1 MISRWPLL
9 DGALAVLEGGDHG
22 EADEA
27 RAGGAEAGTG
37 DGQDAAL
44 GETSG
49 VRIAGF
55 ALRHADPEIA
65 SALAAHLQAAL
76 APVAEKQRP
85 LLPADAAA
93 PRDVRVGVPG

>member
-27 RAGGAEAGTG
+27 GAGGAEAGTG
-37 DGQDAAL
+37 DGQDGAL

-55 ALRHADPEIA
+55 ALRHADPEIEG
-65 SALAAHLQAAL
+65 ALAAHLQAAL
-76 APVAEKQRP
+76 AQVGEKQRA
-85 LLPADAAA
+85 LLREDAAA
-93 PRDVRVGVPG
+93 LLDVRVVV